1 MVEKKP
7 LRHRSYDDKKM
18 SLKEA
23 LSYIKT
29 GDHIFIGSAC
39 GEPQYLVKG
48 LVEKADHLADNEI
61 LHVHTLGVAPY
72 TKPRYSDRFRMNAF
86 FVGINT
92 RKAVAEGRADYTPVF
107 LSELP
112 RLIRRGVVPIDVALI
127 QVTPPDEHGFCSLGV
142 SVEITKTAA
151 ENAKLVIAQ
160 VNRQMPRVLGDSFIH
175 INDIDIIVEHDE
187 PLLEAPRPEPDIVSD
202 RIAKYVSELVEDE
215 STLQIGIGSIPDA
228 ILSSLADK
236 RDLGIHTELLT
247 EGVVD
252 LVEEGVITCAK
263 KTINRGK
270 IIASFAMG
278 TRRLYDFID
287 NNPMVE
293 FYESDY
299 VNNPLII
306 SQHKKMVAI
315 NQALEVDLT
324 GQVCAD
330 SLGYRFYSGLG
341 GQADFMRG
349 AMLSE
354 GGKAIT
360 VIPSTAKDG
369 KISRIKEFLTSG
381 AGVVLTRGDV
391 DYVVTEYG
399 VAHLRGKTIR
409 ERALSLISIANPKFR
424 NRLLNW
430 AKKHNYVPKEVLPFP
445 EVEYPEELKR
455 YVTLKDGTRVLLRPI
470 MPSDATLKQHF
481 FYALSKESIKRRY
494 LGSLSLMPL
503 RRIWPYVIVD
513 YMNEMSIVGT
523 IMENENETII
533 AMGSYS
539 RIPNTETAEV
549 SLVVR
554 DDWQNKGLGTILFNY
569 LAEIARKRGIKSF
582 TAWILLENTKM
593 MHILRKSGYPMRY
606 RIEGNLYYVTIDL
619 ERKNSSKMVGPA
631 GLEPATNRL

>member
-1 MVEKKP
+1 MNKSEE
-7 LRHRSYDDKKM
+7 LRKRSYDEKKC
-18 SLKEA
+18 SLEEA
-23 LSYIKT
+23 LGFIKT

-48 LVEKADHLADNEI
+48 LVEKANHLADNEI

-72 TKPRYSDRFRMNAF
+72 AKPRYSDRFRLNAF

-92 RKAVAEGRADYTPVF
+92 RQAVAEGRADYTPVF

-112 RLIRRGVVPIDVALI
+112 RLISRGTIPIDVALI

-151 ENAKLVIAQ
+151 EKAKLVIAQ

-175 INDIDIIVEHDE
+175 VNDIDVIVEHDE
-187 PLLEAPRPEPDIVSD
+187 PILELPRPEKDIVSE
-202 RIAKYVSELVEDE
+202 RIARYVADLVDDG
-215 STLQIGIGSIPDA
+215 STLQIGIGSIPDSVLDA
-228 ILSSLADK
+228 LMDK
-236 RDLGIHTELLT
+236 KDLGIHTELLT

-252 LVEEGVITCAK
+252 LVEEGVVTCAK

-299 VNNPLII
+299 VNNPVVI
-306 SQHKKMVAI
+306 SQHEKMVAI
-315 NQALEVDLT
+315 NQALEIDLT

-330 SLGYRFYSGLG
+330 SLGYKFYSGLG

-349 AMLSE
+349 AMLSK

-360 VIPSTAKDG
+360 VIPSTAKNG
-369 KISRIKEFLTSG
+369 KISRIRSLLSSG

-399 VAHLRGKTIR
+399 VASLRGKTIK
-409 ERALSLISIANPKFR
+409 ERALSLINIAHPKFR
-424 NRLLNW
+424 NDLLEW
-430 AKKHNYVPKEVLPFP
+430 AKQHHYVPPEVLPFP
-445 EVEYPEELKR
+445 AIEYPEELKR
-455 YVTLKDGTRVLLRPI
+455 HVILKDGSKVLLRPI
-470 MPSDATLKQHF
+470 KPSDATMKQDL
-481 FYALSKESIKRRY
+481 FYSLSKETVTKRY
-494 LGSLSLMPL
+494 LGSLKTMPL
-503 RRIWPYVIVD
+503 KRIWPYVVID
-513 YMNEMSIVGT
+513 YNNEMVIVGT
-523 IMENENETII
+523 VQEDGNESII
-533 AMGSYS
+533 AIGSYS
-539 RIPNTETAEV
+539 RVPNTNLAEV
-549 SLVVR
+549 ALVVR

-569 LAEIARKRGIKSF
+569 LCEIAKKRGLNGFI
-582 TAWILLENTKM
+582 AWMLADNRRM
-593 MHILRKSGYPMRY
+593 MHILKRSGYPIRY
-606 RIEGNLYYVTIDL
+606 KIEGDIYHVEI
-619 ERKNSSKMVGPA
+619 RFK
-631 GLEPATNRL
+631 

>member
-1 MVEKKP
+1 MADFKP
-7 LRHRSYDDKKM
+7 LRERSYDDKRM

-23 LSYIKT
+23 LSLIKT

-72 TKPRYSDRFRMNAF
+72 AKPIYSERFRLNAF

-92 RKAVAEGRADYTPVF
+92 REAVAEGRADYTPVF

-112 RLIRRGVVPIDVALI
+112 RLIAKGMFPIDVALI

-151 ENAKLVIAQ
+151 EKAKLVIAQ
-160 VNRQMPRVLGDSFIH
+160 VNRCMPRVLGDSFIH
-175 INDIDIIVEHDE
+175 VNDIDVIVEHDE
-187 PLLEAPRPEPDIVSD
+187 PILECPRPEQDIISE
-202 RIAKYVSELVEDE
+202 RIARYVSELVEDE
-215 STLQIGIGSIPDA
+215 STIQVGIGSIPDA
-228 ILSSLADK
+228 VLDALSDK
-236 RDLGIHTELLT
+236 KDLGVHTELLT

-252 LVEEGVITCAK
+252 LVEDGVITCAK

-299 VNNPLII
+299 VNNPFVI

-315 NQALEVDLT
+315 NQALEIDLT
-324 GQVCAD
+324 GQVCSD

-349 AMLSE
+349 AMMSE

-360 VIPSTAKDG
+360 VIPSTAKEG
-369 KISRIKEFLTSG
+369 SISRIRSLLSEG

-399 VAHLRGKTIR
+399 VACLRGKTIR
-409 ERALSLISIANPKFR
+409 ERALSLINIAHPRFR
-424 NRLLNW
+424 NKLLEW
-430 AKKHNYVPKEVLPFP
+430 AKQHHYVPPEVLPFP

-455 YVTLKDGTRVLLRPI
+455 TVTLKDGTKVLLRPI
-470 MPSDATLKQHF
+470 KPSDATLKQHL
-481 FYALSKESIKRRY
+481 FYALSKETIKKRY
-494 LGSLSLMPL
+494 LGSLKAMPL
-503 RRIWPYVIVD
+503 KRIWPYVTID
-513 YMNEMSIVGT
+513 YENEMSIVGVVMEGE
-523 IMENENETII
+523 MENFVAI
-533 AMGSYS
+533 GSYA
-539 RIPNTETAEV
+539 RIPHTRMAEV

-554 DDWQNKGLGTILFNY
+554 DDWQNKGLGTLLLKY
-569 LAEIARKRGIKSF
+569 LIEIAKKKGFEGF
-582 TAWILLENTKM
+582 TAWVLIENTKM
-593 MHILRKSGYPMRY
+593 MHIFKKLGYPIKY
-606 RIEGNLYYVTIDL
+606 RIEGNLYYVVIKFQED
-619 ERKNSSKMVGPA
+619 NS
-631 GLEPATNRL
+631 

>member
-1 MVEKKP
+1 MKKGKSKD
-7 LRHRSYDDKKM
+7 LRNRSYDDKKY

-23 LSYIKT
+23 LNLIKT

-72 TKPRYSDRFRMNAF
+72 AEPRYSDRFRLNAF

-92 RKAVAEGRADYTPVF
+92 RQAVAEGRADYTPVF
-107 LSELP
+107 LSQLP
-112 RLIRRGVVPIDVALI
+112 KLISSGMVSIDVALI
-127 QVTPPDEHGFCSLGV
+127 QVTPPDEYGFCSLGV

-160 VNRQMPRVLGDSFIH
+160 VNRQMPRVLGDSFVH
-175 INDIDIIVEHDE
+175 INNIDVVVEYDE
-187 PLLEAPRPEPDIVSD
+187 PILECPRHEKDIVSE
-202 RIAKYVSELVEDE
+202 RIAKHVSELVDDD
-215 STLQIGIGSIPDA
+215 STLQIGIGSIPDSVLDA
-228 ILSSLADK
+228 LINK
-236 RDLGIHTELLT
+236 KDLGIHTELLT

-252 LVEEGVITCAK
+252 LVEEGVVTCAK

-278 TRRLYDFID
+278 TRRLYEFID

-299 VNNPLII
+299 VNNPVVI

-315 NQALEVDLT
+315 NQALEIDLT

-341 GQADFMRG
+341 GQADFIRG

-360 VIPSTAKDG
+360 VIPSTAKGG
-369 KISRIKEFLTSG
+369 KISRIRSLLSPG
-381 AGVVLTRGDV
+381 AGIVLTRGDV

-399 VAHLRGKTIR
+399 VTCLRGRTIR
-409 ERALSLISIANPKFR
+409 ERALSLINIAHPKFR
-424 NRLLNW
+424 NDLLKW
-430 AKKHNYVPKEVLPFP
+430 AKDHHYVPKEVLPFP
-445 EVEYPEELKR
+445 EIEYPEELKR
-455 YVTLKDGTRVLLRPI
+455 YIVLKDGSRILLRPI
-470 MPSDATLKQHF
+470 KPSDVSMKHHL
-481 FYALSKESIKRRY
+481 FYALSKESIEKRY
-494 LGSLSLMPL
+494 LGSLKALPL
-503 RRIWPYVIVD
+503 KRIWPYVIID
-513 YMNEMSIVGT
+513 YKNEMVIVGT
-523 IMENENETII
+523 VQEGESENMVAI
-533 AMGSYS
+533 GSYS
-539 RIPNTETAEV
+539 RVPNTNLAEV
-549 SLVVR
+549 ALVVR

-569 LAEIARKRGIKSF
+569 LCEIAKKQGLDGFI
-582 TAWILLENTKM
+582 AWVMVDNERM
-593 MHILRKSGYPMRY
+593 MHIIKKSGYPVRY
-606 RIEGNLYYVTIDL
+606 RIDGNLYYVEIKL
-619 ERKNSSKMVGPA
+619 N
-631 GLEPATNRL
+631 